1 MENVRAIILNRSNRQ
16 FWYIRAFVT
25 NADGSVSKFEES
37 TGVKKTEKTLAYM
50 QSKFLPAWL
59 ARRIENSKLQSVKS
73 QEFGYFANIFLK
85 NYEVWEDYQNIEY
98 RTNRI
103 LVAFGKKDIRLI
115 TKLDIKQY
123 LGSITNVKTGNALDK
138 STKNKYLRVFHGIFD
153 VAVDAGLFERN
164 ITYDIRLKER
174 KNRDLDEIRPFS
186 KDEVRLL
193 IEKARDTQYGPLLYS
208 YLGIAFNE
216 GMSPAEI
223 LGLQVGDIDLQ
234 RRTIN
239 IRRNVTKS
247 KVKGTKTDYRKRVIL
262 IFDGTMPH
270 IERLISEAKRKHS
283 LWLFSKEDGSN
294 LEDIKDIRGNKQII
308 KDGKAIKQNSK
319 WYKLLLDCGIEYR
332 DIKNCRHTFAVLAL
346 ESNAFTPQQIANTLG
361 HSDLKMLFEHYAKW
375 IKDKAIHADMSINLY
390 AHTDSNSTKN
400 KQVTL

>member
-1 MENVRAIILNRSNRQ
+1 MQDIRAIILNRSDRK
-16 FWYIRAFVT
+16 FWYIRYFVT
-25 NADGSVSKFEES
+25 KSDGYISKYEES
-37 TGVKKTEKTLAYM
+37 TGVKKAEKTLAYM

-59 ARRIENSKLQSVKS
+59 ARRIEDSKLTMVKS
-73 QEFGYFANIFLK
+73 KEFNYFASIFLK

-103 LVAFGKKDIRLI
+103 LVEFGKKDIRTI

-123 LGSITNVKTGNALDK
+123 LGPLTNVKTGKPLDK

-153 VAVDAGLFERN
+153 VAVDAELIDRN
-164 ITYDIRLKER
+164 ITFDIKLHER
-174 KNRDLDEIRPFS
+174 KNRDLEEIRPFS
-186 KDEVRLL
+186 KEEVNLL
-193 IEKARDTQYGPLLYS
+193 MIRAQDTQYGSLLHN

-234 RRTIN
+234 RCTIK

-247 KVKGTKTDYRKRVIL
+247 KVKGTKTSYRKRLIP
-262 IFDGTMPH
+262 IFDGALPH
-270 IERLISEAKRKHS
+270 IQNLIAEAKRKRS
-283 LWLFSKEDGSN
+283 LWLFSKDDGSN
-294 LEDIKDIRGNKQII
+294 LEDIKDIRGTRQII
-308 KDGKAIKQNSK
+308 KDGKSIKKNSK
-319 WYKLLLDCGIEYR
+319 WYKLLLDSAIEYR

-346 ESNAFTPQQIANTLG
+346 ESNAFTPQQIANILG

-375 IKDKAIHADMSINLY
+375 LKDKAIDADTSINLY
-390 AHTDSNSTKN
+390 ESLN
-400 KQVTL
+400 KDYRQVTV

>member
-1 MENVRAIILNRSNRQ
+1 MQDIRAIILNRSNRK
-16 FWYIRAFVT
+16 FWYIRYFVT
-25 NADGSVSKFEES
+25 NIDGSVSKFEES
-37 TGVKKTEKTLAYM
+37 TGVQKAEKTLAYM
-50 QSKFLPAWL
+50 QSKFLPAWM
-59 ARRIENSKLQSVKS
+59 ARRIEESKLQIVKS
-73 QEFGYFANIFLK
+73 KEFGYFANIFLK

-103 LVAFGKKDIRLI
+103 LAEFGKKDIRSI

-123 LGSITNVKTGNALDK
+123 LGLLTNVKTGKPLDK

-153 VAVDAGLFERN
+153 VTVDAGLIDRN
-164 ITYDIRLKER
+164 ITFDIKLQER
-174 KNRDLDEIRPFS
+174 KNRDLEEIRPFS
-186 KDEVRLL
+186 KEEVNLL
-193 IEKARDTQYGPLLYS
+193 MIIAQDTQYGSLLYS

-234 RRTIN
+234 QRIIN

-247 KVKGTKTDYRKRVIL
+247 KIKGTKTAYRKRIIP
-262 IFDGTMPH
+262 IFNSAMVH
-270 IERLISEAKRKHS
+270 IDHLVAEARRKHS

-294 LEDIKDIRGNKQII
+294 LEDIKDIRGNRQII
-308 KDGKAIKQNSK
+308 KDGKSIKQNTK

-346 ESNAFTPQQIANTLG
+346 ESNAFTPQQIANILG

-375 IKDKAIHADMSINLY
+375 LKNKAIDANTSINLY
-390 AHTDSNSTKN
+390 ESLNKDY
-400 KQVTL
+400 KQVTV

>member
-1 MENVRAIILNRSNRQ
+1 MQDIRVIILNRSDRK
-16 FWYIRAFVT
+16 FWYIRYFVT
-25 NADGSVSKFEES
+25 KSDGYISKYEES
-37 TGVKKTEKTLAYM
+37 TGVKKAEKTLAYM

-59 ARRIENSKLQSVKS
+59 ARRIEDSQCTMVKS
-73 QEFGYFANIFLK
+73 KEFTYFANIFLK

-103 LVAFGKKDIRLI
+103 LAEFGKKDIRTI

-123 LGSITNVKTGNALDK
+123 LGPLTNVKTGKPLDK

-153 VAVDAGLFERN
+153 VAVDAGLIDRN
-164 ITYDIRLKER
+164 ITFDIKLQER
-174 KNRDLDEIRPFS
+174 KNRDLEEIRPFS
-186 KDEVRLL
+186 IEEVNLL
-193 IEKARDTQYGPLLYS
+193 MIRAQDKQYGSLLYD

-234 RRTIN
+234 RRTIQ

-247 KVKGTKTDYRKRVIL
+247 KVKGTKTSYRKRLIP
-262 IFDGTMPH
+262 IFDGALLH
-270 IERLISEAKRKHS
+270 IQNLIAGAKHKHS
-283 LWLFSKEDGSN
+283 LWLFSKENGSN
-294 LEDIKDIRGNKQII
+294 LEDIKDIRGTRQII
-308 KDGKAIKQNSK
+308 KDGKSIKKNSK
-319 WYKLLLDCGIEYR
+319 WYKLLLDSAIEYR

-346 ESNAFTPQQIANTLG
+346 ESNAFTPQQIANILG

-375 IKDKAIHADMSINLY
+375 LKDKAIDADTSINLY
-390 AHTDSNSTKN
+390 GSLNKDY
-400 KQVTL
+400 KQVTV

>member
-1 MENVRAIILNRSNRQ
+1 MENMRAIILNRSDRK
-16 FWYIRAFVT
+16 FWYIRYFGTKV
-25 NADGSVSKFEES
+25 DGSVSKFEES
-37 TGVKKTEKTLAYM
+37 TGVKKAEKTLTYM

-59 ARRIENSKLQSVKS
+59 ARRIEDSKLTMVKAK
-73 QEFGYFANIFLK
+73 EFNYFASIFLK

-103 LVAFGKKDIRLI
+103 LAEFGKKDIRTI

-123 LGSITNVKTGNALDK
+123 LGPLTNVKTGKSLDK

-153 VAVDAGLFERN
+153 VAVDAGLIDRN
-164 ITYDIRLKER
+164 ITFDIKLHER
-174 KNRDLDEIRPFS
+174 KNRDLEEIRPFS
-186 KDEVRLL
+186 KEEVNLL
-193 IEKARDTQYGPLLYS
+193 MIRAQDTQYGSLLHN

-234 RRTIN
+234 RRTIK

-247 KVKGTKTDYRKRVIL
+247 KVKGTKTAYRKRIIP
-262 IFDGTMPH
+262 IFNGAMLH
-270 IERLISEAKRKHS
+270 IERLVAEARRKHS
-283 LWLFSKEDGSN
+283 LWLFSKEDGNN
-294 LEDIKDIRGNKQII
+294 LEDIKDIRGTRQII
-308 KDGKAIKQNSK
+308 KDGKFIKQNTK
-319 WYKLLLDCGIEYR
+319 WYKLLLDCGVEYR

-346 ESNAFTPQQIANTLG
+346 ESNAFTPQQIANILG

-375 IKDKAIHADMSINLY
+375 LKDKAIDADTSINLY
-390 AHTDSNSTKN
+390 ESLINKDY
-400 KQVTL
+400 KQVTV

>member
-1 MENVRAIILNRSNRQ
+1 MQDIRAIILNRSDRK
-16 FWYIRAFVT
+16 FWYIRYFVT
-25 NADGSVSKFEES
+25 KSDGYISKYEES
-37 TGVKKTEKTLAYM
+37 TGVKKAEKTLAYM

-59 ARRIENSKLQSVKS
+59 ARRIEDSKLTMVKS
-73 QEFGYFANIFLK
+73 KEFNYFASIFLK

-103 LVAFGKKDIRLI
+103 LVEFGKKDIRTI

-123 LGSITNVKTGNALDK
+123 LGPLTNVKTGKPLDK

-153 VAVDAGLFERN
+153 VAVDAELIDRN
-164 ITYDIRLKER
+164 ITFDIKLHER
-174 KNRDLDEIRPFS
+174 KNRDLEEIRPFS
-186 KDEVRLL
+186 KEEVNLL
-193 IEKARDTQYGPLLYS
+193 MIRAQDTQYGSLLHN

-234 RRTIN
+234 RRTIK

-247 KVKGTKTDYRKRVIL
+247 KVKGTKTSYRKRLIP
-262 IFDGTMPH
+262 IFDGALPH
-270 IERLISEAKRKHS
+270 IQNLIAEAKRKRS
-283 LWLFSKEDGSN
+283 LWLFSKDDGSN
-294 LEDIKDIRGNKQII
+294 LEDIKDIRGTRQII
-308 KDGKAIKQNSK
+308 KDGKSIKKNSK
-319 WYKLLLDCGIEYR
+319 WYKLLLDSAIEYR

-346 ESNAFTPQQIANTLG
+346 ESNAFTPQQIANILG

-375 IKDKAIHADMSINLY
+375 LKDKAIDADTSINLY
-390 AHTDSNSTKN
+390 ESLN
-400 KQVTL
+400 KDYRQVTV

>member
-1 MENVRAIILNRSNRQ
+1 MQDIRAIILNRSDRK
-16 FWYIRAFVT
+16 FWYIRYFVT
-25 NADGSVSKFEES
+25 KADGSISKYEES
-37 TGVKKTEKTLAYM
+37 TGVKKAEKTLAYM

-59 ARRIENSKLQSVKS
+59 ARRIEDSKRTMVKS
-73 QEFGYFANIFLK
+73 KEFNYFANIFLK

-103 LVAFGKKDIRLI
+103 LAEFGKKDIRTI

-123 LGSITNVKTGNALDK
+123 LGPLTNVKTGKSLDK

-153 VAVDAGLFERN
+153 VAVDAGLIDRN
-164 ITYDIRLKER
+164 ITFDIKLHER
-174 KNRDLDEIRPFS
+174 KNRDLEEIRPFS
-186 KDEVRLL
+186 KEEVNLL
-193 IEKARDTQYGPLLYS
+193 MIRAQDTQYGSLLHN

-234 RRTIN
+234 RRTIK

-247 KVKGTKTDYRKRVIL
+247 KVKGTKTAYRKRIIP
-262 IFDGTMPH
+262 IFTGAMLH
-270 IERLISEAKRKHS
+270 IERLVAEARRKHS
-283 LWLFSKEDGSN
+283 LWLFSKEDGNN
-294 LEDIKDIRGNKQII
+294 LEDIKDIRGTRQII
-308 KDGKAIKQNSK
+308 KDGKSIKQNTK
-319 WYKLLLDCGIEYR
+319 WYKLLLDCGVEYR

-346 ESNAFTPQQIANTLG
+346 ESNAFTPQQIANILG

-375 IKDKAIHADMSINLY
+375 LKDKAIDADTSINLY
-390 AHTDSNSTKN
+390 ESLINKDY
-400 KQVTL
+400 KQVTV

>member
-1 MENVRAIILNRSNRQ
+1 MQDIRAIILNRSDRK
-16 FWYIRAFVT
+16 FWYIRYFIT
-25 NADGSVSKFEES
+25 NRDGSVSKFEES
-37 TGVKKTEKTLAYM
+37 TGVKKAEKTLAYM

-59 ARRIENSKLQSVKS
+59 ARRIEDSKLTMVKAK
-73 QEFGYFANIFLK
+73 EFNYFASIFLK

-103 LVAFGKKDIRLI
+103 LAEFGKKDIRTI

-123 LGSITNVKTGNALDK
+123 LGPLTNVKTGKSLDK

-153 VAVDAGLFERN
+153 VAVDAGLIDRN
-164 ITYDIRLKER
+164 ITFDIKLHER
-174 KNRDLDEIRPFS
+174 KNRDLEEIRPFS
-186 KDEVRLL
+186 KEEVNLL
-193 IEKARDTQYGPLLYS
+193 MIRAQDTQYGSLLHN

-234 RRTIN
+234 RRTIK

-247 KVKGTKTDYRKRVIL
+247 KVKGTKTAYRKRIIP
-262 IFDGTMPH
+262 IFTGAMLH
-270 IERLISEAKRKHS
+270 IERLVAEARRKHS
-283 LWLFSKEDGSN
+283 LWLFSKEDGNN
-294 LEDIKDIRGNKQII
+294 LEDIKDIRGTRQII
-308 KDGKAIKQNSK
+308 KDGKSIKQNTK
-319 WYKLLLDCGIEYR
+319 WYKLLLDCGVEYR

-346 ESNAFTPQQIANTLG
+346 ESNAFTPQQIANILG

-375 IKDKAIHADMSINLY
+375 LKDKAIDADTSINLY
-390 AHTDSNSTKN
+390 ESLINKDY
-400 KQVTL
+400 KQVTV